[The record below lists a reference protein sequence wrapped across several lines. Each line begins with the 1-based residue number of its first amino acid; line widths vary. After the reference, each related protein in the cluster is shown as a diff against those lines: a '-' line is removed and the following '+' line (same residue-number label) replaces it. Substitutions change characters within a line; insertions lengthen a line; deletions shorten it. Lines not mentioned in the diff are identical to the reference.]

1 MYLAPLN
8 YDRFFKKVFSEPDIA
23 KGFLEDFLDIA
34 IEAIEPFDK
43 GKHITDGARYV
54 EFDYH
59 CRIAGKDIIVDMQ
72 QWYKQDVV
80 QRFYT
85 YHSLNTGLQL
95 EKLPFKTII
104 LDDETN
110 KVKEIKDYRCIN
122 PVLTLIWMV
131 EDTLRF
137 DDNYVS
143 YTMLPESVTHFLRN
157 HEIWRQ
163 DNIIQLLEEREA
175 LLQKLNNTTKN
186 LDFLPENRLIFL
198 FQRNITK
205 SISTER
211 YIRWFRFAAKTAN
224 ENNQETDF
232 VEFDKDPVFIQ
243 IIKRLRRQALND
255 EEIKYITDQKEFFEK
270 TKRFERGIYED
281 AISEEKYLRYLLSEE
296 NKKIIAAKDRAL
308 DAKDQEKKKNKKA
321 IEAKD
326 QALEAKDRALSIFKL
341 YKKKKSIS
349 EIALEFQISETEV
362 KQILDE

>member
-1 MYLAPLN
+1 
-8 YDRFFKKVFSEPDIA
+8 
-23 KGFLEDFLDIA
+23 
-34 IEAIEPFDK
+34 
-43 GKHITDGARYV
+43 
-54 EFDYH
+54 
-59 CRIAGKDIIVDMQ
+59 
-72 QWYKQDVV
+72 
-80 QRFYT
+80 
-85 YHSLNTGLQL
+85 
-95 EKLPFKTII
+95 
-104 LDDETN
+104 
-110 KVKEIKDYRCIN
+110 
-122 PVLTLIWMV
+122 
-131 EDTLRF
+131 
-137 DDNYVS
+137 VS

-296 NKKIIAAKDRAL
+296 NKKIIAAKDRTIEA
-308 DAKDQEKKKNKKA
+308 NKK
-321 IEAKD
+321 
-326 QALEAKDRALSIFKL
+326 ALEAKDRALSIFKL
-341 YKKKKSIS
+341 YKKGKSIS